1 MKNFIL
7 KFINSIEDE
16 TYKFSGNEINSGKE
30 LGILCYIMPLIP
42 YFLNKKNNF
51 VKYHSVIGMNLF
63 IICIFYY
70 IFFKMIIDINLNILL
85 IQIILP
91 IIWLILLL
99 LACLGISNVCNGKA
113 KELPIINK
121 IKVFK

>member
-7 KFINSIEDE
+7 KLLNNVDDE
-16 TYKFSGNEINSGKE
+16 TYKYSEEEMINGKE
-30 LGILCYIMPLIP
+30 MAILCYICPVIP
-42 YFLNKKNNF
+42 YFFNKKNNF

-63 IICIFYY
+63 VIVLFYY
-70 IFFKMIIDINLNILL
+70 IFFKMIINIDLL
-85 IQIILP
+85 IIKLLLP

-99 LACLGISNVCNGKA
+99 LSCTGISNVCNLKA
-113 KELPIINK
+113 KELPFINK

>member
-1 MKNFIL
+1 MKNFIM
-7 KFINSIEDE
+7 KIINNVEDV
-16 TYKFSGNEINSGKE
+16 TYKFSDNEINSGKE
-30 LGILCYIMPLIP
+30 LGILCYIMPIIP
-42 YFLNKKNNF
+42 YFLNKKNSF

-63 IICIFYY
+63 IICFFYY
-70 IFFKMIIDINLNILL
+70 VFYKMIMDINLKLLLLQILF
-85 IQIILP
+85 P

-121 IKVFK
+121 IKIFK

>member
-7 KFINSIEDE
+7 KFINNVEDISYNYSE
-16 TYKFSGNEINSGKE
+16 KEIKDGKE
-30 LGILCYIMPLIP
+30 LGILCYICPIIP
-42 YFLNKKNNF
+42 YFLNKKNSF

-63 IICIFYY
+63 VLAIFYY
-70 IFFKMIIDINLNILL
+70 IFFKMITAINIELLFLKILL
-85 IQIILP
+85 LVIWFII
-91 IIWLILLL
+91 LL